1 MTKEERDLQRKRL
14 MAYQDGILK
23 MLSGCKQESS
33 KEEKDGTDPV

>member
-23 MLSGCKQESS
+23 MLGSSTQESG